1 MLSMKQIIIKL
12 IELSEQIG
20 NGAAVSV
27 SFRPRPPIPPEVL
40 IRVDWPNK
48 FHVEHAVHYDDVMN
62 EQDADQVLGSIV
74 YHVKQEYQENNKPN
88 L

>member
-1 MLSMKQIIIKL
+1 MKQIIIKL

-20 NGAAVSV
+20 NGAAVGV

-40 IRVDWPNK
+40 VRVDWPNK

-62 EQDADQVLGSIV
+62 EQDTDQVLGSIV
-74 YHVKQEYQENNKPN
+74 YHVKQEYEENNKPK